1 MSSTPEPTIL
11 VTNDDG
17 INSPGILA
25 LVEALADLGH
35 IHVVAP
41 LYEMSAMGH
50 AITLSDPLKVVD
62 VQRQDSFFGY
72 GIQGT
77 PADCVKLAVNSDLVP
92 KPDLVV
98 SGINQGANLGVDI
111 IYSGTV
117 SAAYEGTLLGIPSL
131 AVSLASFKFRDFE
144 PAAAIAR
151 AVALK
156 VIKRDLPQ
164 GTLLNVN
171 VPPGPLSEFVGQRI
185 TRQGSALYDEN
196 YERRLD
202 PRNHVYYWL
211 AGTRKIVNDDLE
223 IDENAVREGY
233 VSITPLHYELTNTAF
248 LQDLKSWN
256 LDEDSVD
263 A

>member
-1 MSSTPEPTIL
+1 MSSIPEPNIL

-25 LVEALADLGH
+25 LVEALASIGRV
-35 IHVVAP
+35 HVVAP

-92 KPDLVV
+92 RPDMVV

-131 AVSLASFKFRDFE
+131 AVSLASFKFKDFE
-144 PAAAIAR
+144 PAAEIAR
-151 AVALK
+151 RIAIQILN
-156 VIKRDLPQ
+156 RDLPQ
-164 GTLLNVN
+164 GTLLNLN
-171 VPPGPLSEFVGQRI
+171 IPPGPLAELKGQRI

-211 AGTRKIVNDDLE
+211 AGTRKIIDDNLD
-223 IDENAVREGY
+223 IDENAVRHGY
-233 VSITPLHYELTNTAF
+233 ISITPLHYELTNTAF
-248 LQDLKSWN
+248 RQDLKTWN
-256 LDEDSVD
+256 LEEDTID